1 MPEIRDNNL
10 KCPYYFC
17 PFRGAGC
24 YTTEA
29 DLSVLKTECDMFK
42 LLVELEEKLKSMLPY
57 RFDDENYQ
65 LLKHKVGWLKKI
77 FQEIEDRVVDEYLI
91 SKNKRRKE

>member
-1 MPEIRDNNL
+1 MSKIKDNIL
-10 KCPYYFC
+10 KCPYYVC
-17 PFRGAGC
+17 PLRGDGC

-29 DLSVLKTECDMFK
+29 DLEVLKTECDMFRF
-42 LLVELEEKLKSMLPY
+42 LVELEEKLKSMLPY

-77 FQEIEDRVVDEYLI
+77 FQEIEDRAVDEYLI